1 MPRDCF
7 SASSNVNVNPPVL
20 LLLAVALLVLEAGVG
35 CICCIMADRIVTLLF
50 EVTLELW
57 FGRAR
62 FATKLRLLGCW
73 EGAGGCA
80 RVPIGEALVR
90 GATAPLVL
98 EGDDD
103 TGAKVDV
110 EEGNEDDDDED
121 EDEEEE
127 EAQDCDAVD
136 PAGSG
141 VELPVDKVGKCPNIY
156 TCIYN
161 DTA

>member
-1 MPRDCF
+1 M
-7 SASSNVNVNPPVL
+7 NVNPPVL
-20 LLLAVALLVLEAGVG
+20 LLFAIALLVLEAGVG

-57 FGRAR
+57 FGRTR

-73 EGAGGCA
+73 EGGGCA
-80 RVPIGEALVR
+80 KVPIGEALVR
-90 GATAPLVL
+90 GATATLVL

-103 TGAKVDV
+103 IGAKVDI

-121 EDEEEE
+121 EEDEEEEE
-127 EAQDCDAVD
+127 EAQDGCDAAD

-141 VELPVDKVGKCPNIY
+141 AELRVDKVGKCPNIY

>member
-1 MPRDCF
+1 
-7 SASSNVNVNPPVL
+7 
-20 LLLAVALLVLEAGVG
+20 
-35 CICCIMADRIVTLLF
+35 
-50 EVTLELW
+50 
-57 FGRAR
+57 
-62 FATKLRLLGCW
+62 
-73 EGAGGCA
+73 
-80 RVPIGEALVR
+80 
-90 GATAPLVL
+90 LVL